1 MRARITAT
9 SFPSCI
15 VQVSGIHVC
24 LAFVLRISRRRQASL
39 STPRQ
44 ALSSIFPFQR
54 KKEKFIGPS
63 FLFRALLAELLSFSF
78 FIRRIFVFE
87 GVSFRFVAWP
97 GFTSFAARPYRCIGS
112 LNLVDFDAAAAR
124 LHNWF
129 CYARNRDG
137 SSFLSFPFFTS
148 SFLYFRTLYGNGW
161 PTIAIPRM
169 PMYVKQNQFFV
180 QIRNFYWYDL
190 RMPVRLFFNFSWYLY
205 RDTSLL
211 IFVAFATDFYKKI
224 RNIFR

>member
-1 MRARITAT
+1 MSRLCSSHFASAT
-9 SFPSCI
+9 GIPFVATTSVVVDIPFPTEEGKIYWS
-15 VQVSGIHVC
+15 VVPFSG
-24 LAFVLRISRRRQASL
+24 
-39 STPRQ
+39 
-44 ALSSIFPFQR
+44 
-54 KKEKFIGPS
+54 FIGWAS
-63 FLFRALLAELLSFSF
+63 FVFLFYSSDFRVRGRF
-78 FIRRIFVFE
+78 
-87 GVSFRFVAWP
+87 VSFRFVAWP

>member
-39 STPRQ
+39 SSPRQ

-87 GVSFRFVAWP
+87 GVSFRFVSLLDLVSLALP
-97 GFTSFAARPYRCIGS
+97 RVLTNVLARWI
-112 LNLVDFDAAAAR
+112 
-124 LHNWF
+124 
-129 CYARNRDG
+129 
-137 SSFLSFPFFTS
+137 SSILTRPLQDCTIDSATREIEMDLRFFLSPFFTS

-180 QIRNFYWYDL
+180 QIRNFHWFDL
-190 RMPVRLFFNFSWYLY
+190 RMPVRLFF
-205 RDTSLL
+205 
-211 IFVAFATDFYKKI
+211 
-224 RNIFR
+224 